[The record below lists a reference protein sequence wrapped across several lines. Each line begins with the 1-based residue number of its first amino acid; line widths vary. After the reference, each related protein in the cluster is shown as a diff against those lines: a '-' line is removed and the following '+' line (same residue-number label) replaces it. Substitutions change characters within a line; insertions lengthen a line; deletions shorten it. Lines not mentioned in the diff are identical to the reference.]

1 MSKNHTLRCSAVFLN
16 NQGVAYLEERKIEK
30 SLGCFQ
36 EALSLCQDPLQEN
49 DKLRAES
56 HSEPSLARQDL
67 SAVIKPRDL
76 RPDYFSKKVGEGG
89 FVYSKALAIDG
100 RLIRPHIDIFSLLSY
115 VAIFNLALC
124 HHTKGVTTS
133 SESTLRTAFRLY
145 ELAHRSMVRGGNEDI
160 LLFLAVANNLS
171 RVLMR
176 LGEHDRATLCS
187 KQVLAMLMYITHEG
201 KSVDQKL
208 CKKFFSNVS
217 HLILRCIQT
226 AAAA

>member
-76 RPDYFSKKVGEGG
+76 RRDYFSKKVGEGG

-201 KSVDQKL
+201 KPVDQKL
-208 CKKFFSNVS
+208 CQQFFSNVS